1 MLLYGNYIFL
11 SFLGLFFFLWYV
23 INTIAKTSKFQIIG
37 EYFTHFQVKEKAIA
51 LTYDD
56 GPNPPYTEELLNV
69 LAEFNAKAT
78 FFVVGENVKQYPE
91 TIKLIQAQGHEIGNH
106 SYSHSQLVFKT
117 PAFVKSE
124 IEKTDQ
130 LLSELGVEKEINFR
144 APFGYKL
151 AILPYILAKMK
162 KKSILWNVDP
172 RDYALSD
179 PNKIQNYILNLI
191 KPGSIVLLHDGG
203 ENCSS
208 TIIATKGLLQEL
220 QGQGYQF
227 KTVSEMLLLQ
237 NN

>member
-1 MLLYGNYIFL
+1 MFKGIFL
-11 SFLGLFFFLWYV
+11 LSLLGLFFFIYYV
-23 INTIAKTSKFQIIG
+23 IDAIAKTSRFQIIG
-37 EYFTHFQVKEKAIA
+37 EYFTHFKVKEKAIA

-56 GPNPPYTEELLNV
+56 GPNPPYTEELLDV

-78 FFVVGENVKQYPE
+78 FFVIGKNVKQYPE
-91 TIKLIQAQGHEIGNH
+91 TIRLIREQGHEIGNH
-106 SYSHSQLVFKT
+106 SYSHSKMVFKT

-130 LLSELGVEKEINFR
+130 LLYELGVEKEINFR
-144 APFGYKL
+144 APFGFKL
-151 AILPYILAKMK
+151 VILPYILAKMQK
-162 KKSILWNVDP
+162 KNIMWNVDP
-172 RDYALSD
+172 KDYALSD
-179 PNKIQNYILNLI
+179 SNKIRNYILNLI

-208 TIIATKGLLQEL
+208 TIIATRGLLQEL